1 MDGHK
6 QHWRELWHRAADG
19 EALSAAE
26 QAELEAALQD
36 GQAQRET
43 RRWERAADTLR
54 SLPRPDLPTSLV
66 VAAWQDRTLHQRLNA
81 SPPGLPRSLAA
92 ELARDI
98 ALSRILTPPV
108 AAPPSIAASL
118 AARVAAEVPQRPQHP
133 QDDLPALGR
142 TRLNPPGGPSALGGL
157 GLLLVFGGLTALRGN
172 ESAQRALGL
181 ADLSTSG
188 GLLPWP
194 TVVGVALL
202 AVLSWL
208 LVMRPDPGP
217 ALRRS
222 GALAFSV
229 LGVLTLPAVWDA
241 LQSLPIQ
248 QYLSPLAPLLSGRAL
263 GAGTLIVT
271 LLLLRGGRGARLA
284 RRQRH
289 APLQTLAAGTLAG
302 LGLGGLGLL
311 LISFGW
317 AGAGWGLAIISTLAA
332 LLGLSISMYA
342 AGRVATRRLHL
353 AFPEVSSALAGLLA
367 FSASLSIPA
376 LAAGLAILGSAW
388 GLGTLLLGRVARA

>member
-1 MDGHK
+1 MDGQK

-19 EALSAAE
+19 ESLSADE
-26 QAELEAALQD
+26 QAELETALQHEP
-36 GQAQRET
+36 QQREA
-43 RRWERAADTLR
+43 RRWEQAANTLR
-54 SLPRPDLPTSLV
+54 SLPRPDLPASLV
-66 VAAWQDRTLHQRLNA
+66 VAARQERRLA
-81 SPPGLPRSLAA
+81 QQLSAAPPELPRSLAA
-92 ELARDI
+92 DIARDI
-98 ALSRILTPPV
+98 ALSRLLTPPM
-108 AAPPSIAASL
+108 AAPPSIAAPL
-118 AARVAAEVPQRPQHP
+118 AARVAMEAQHTP
-133 QDDLPALGR
+133 ADLPALGR
-142 TRLNPPGGPSALGGL
+142 TRLNPPGGPSAAGGL

-188 GLLPWP
+188 WLLPWP

-202 AVLSWL
+202 ALLSWL
-208 LVMRPDPGP
+208 FVMRPDPGP

-222 GALAFSV
+222 GALAFAV
-229 LGVLTLPAVWDA
+229 LGVLTLPALWDV
-241 LQSLPIQ
+241 LQNLPIQ
-248 QYLSPLAPLLSGRAL
+248 QYLSPLAPLLSGRGL
-263 GAGTLIVT
+263 GAVLLLVT
-271 LLLLRGGRGARLA
+271 VLLLRGGRGARLA

-332 LLGLSISMYA
+332 LVGLSVSMYA

-353 AFPEVSSALAGLLA
+353 AFPEITSALAGLLA

-376 LAAGLAILGSAW
+376 LAAGLAILGGAW